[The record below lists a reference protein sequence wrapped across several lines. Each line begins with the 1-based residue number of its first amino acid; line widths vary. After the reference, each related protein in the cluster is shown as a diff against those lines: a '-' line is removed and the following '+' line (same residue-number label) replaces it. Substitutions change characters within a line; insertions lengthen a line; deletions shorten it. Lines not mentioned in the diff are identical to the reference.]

1 MIVYDDETLEN
12 ALKMLETGGVV
23 KYDDEFSFRTI
34 TSLEQLER
42 LCSDALKRGDVAIV
56 ARSVNEMEEH
66 DAALR
71 GVRRLLALE
80 ERRRV
85 KEWLKQHPELAKAK
99 AEEIP
104 AIVKRLRKEAALKK
118 ETRSGCVLC

>member
-56 ARSVNEMEEH
+56 ARSVNEMEERG
-66 DAALR
+66 AALR
-71 GVRRLLALE
+71 DVRRLLALE

-104 AIVKRLRKEAALKK
+104 KLVKQIRKREAVSK
-118 ETRSGCVLC
+118 